1 MSTPIVLDINTWSPA
16 QFRCMP
22 AKINAQGGK
31 AISIISNQTGRSLHI
46 STPMM
51 TTWGI
56 NDFTD
61 PATGVSD
68 GKFNISLSFPNDQYK
83 TEKTDLFLEKMR
95 QLEQAMLD
103 AAVVNSETWFGKKKS
118 RELVEDSFY
127 PILKFPKDKVTKQI
141 DKTKMPSI
149 SAKVPY
155 YEKDGKWNVEIYDTK
170 GELQFPNANEEL
182 EPTHF
187 VPKLS
192 TCAAVLQCGGIWIG
206 GKGWGVTWKL
216 VQAVVKPKMVE
227 TVFGRCQIKLDD
239 EEQKAIENHDV
250 EEAQEVENIPAPIV
264 VNPVVQT
271 QVPDSDEE
279 TEKPITNPV
288 VNPVVK
294 KVVKAPVSAPIVE
307 APVSEPVVE
316 APVVPVKKVLKKVAP
331 K

>member
-1 MSTPIVLDINTWSPA
+1 
-16 QFRCMP
+16 MP

-127 PILKFPKDKVTKQI
+127 PILKFPKDKVSKQI
-141 DKTKMPSI
+141 DKTKMPGI
-149 SAKVPY
+149 SAKVPF
-155 YEKDGKWNVEIYDTK
+155 YEKEGKWNVEIYDTK

-182 EPTHF
+182 EPAHF

-250 EEAQEVENIPAPIV
+250 EEAQEVENIPAPLTATHL
-264 VNPVVQT
+264 NPVVQT

-279 TEKPITNPV
+279 TEKPAPA
-288 VNPVVK
+288 PVVK
-294 KVVKAPVSAPIVE
+294 KVVKAPA
-307 APVSEPVVE
+307 PVVE
-316 APVVPVKKVLKKVAP
+316 APVLAPEPVAAAPVKKVLKKVAP